1 MEKKRIALTEEQAK
15 ALMEYVPLES
25 VAEDDLPED
34 WADAVQKLRAILM
47 KEDEEDD
54 DFEEDL

>member
-25 VAEDDLPED
+25 VAEDDLPDD
-34 WADAVQKLRAILM
+34 WADAVQRFRAILM

-54 DFEEDL
+54 DFEESL